1 MFITDKLK
9 NNEITASFEVFPP
22 KNDMPFEPVKETV
35 KALTAFSPD
44 YISVT
49 YGAGGGTSK
58 NTAEIVS
65 YIQDGLGVPSVAH
78 LTCASSTKNEIDGI
92 LTDLRRRNI
101 SNILALRGD
110 LPVGYDP
117 DNYEYYRYASELVE
131 RIVAFGGFS
140 IGAACYPESHV
151 EAKNAHVDLMNLKHK
166 VDCGAQYL
174 VTQMF
179 FDNSAL
185 YSFLYRAL
193 KVGIDVPVVA
203 GIMPVI
209 NSRQIKRSCELSG
222 ANMPSKLRVMLDKF
236 SDDPESLKQ
245 AGIAYA
251 TEQIVDLISNGVNN
265 IHIYTMNKPEVA
277 GKIMEN
283 LSSVLQR

>member
-1 MFITDKLK
+1 MHITEMMK
-9 NNEITASFEVFPP
+9 NNRVTASFEVFPP
-22 KNDMPFEPVKETV
+22 KNDMPFEPVKDAV
-35 KALTAFSPD
+35 KALKDYNPD

-58 NTAEIVS
+58 NTPAIVS
-65 YIQDGLGVPSVAH
+65 YIQDELGIPSVAH
-78 LTCASSTKNEIDGI
+78 LTCASSNKKEIDDI

-110 LPVGYDP
+110 RTDSYNP
-117 DNYEYYRYASELVE
+117 DDYNYYKYASELVE
-131 RIVAFGGFS
+131 RIVAFGSFS
-140 IGAACYPESHV
+140 IGAACYPECHV
-151 EAKNAHVDLMNLKHK
+151 EAKHSFEDLQYLKHK

-179 FDNSAL
+179 FDNSVL

-193 KVGIDVPVVA
+193 KIGIDVPIVA

-209 NSRQIKRSCELSG
+209 NQKQIIRSCQLSG
-222 ANMPSKLRVMLDKF
+222 ATLPSKLRIMLDKF
-236 SDDPESLKQ
+236 SDDHEALRQ

-251 TEQIVDLISNGVNN
+251 CEQIVDLVANGVNN

-283 LSSVLQR
+283 LSGVLAR

>member
-1 MFITDKLK
+1 MK
-9 NNEITASFEVFPP
+9 NKEVTASFEVFPP
-22 KNDMPFEPVKETV
+22 KNNMPFEPVKQAV
-35 KALTAFSPD
+35 KELTAFSPD

-58 NTAEIVS
+58 NTPAIVS
-65 YIQDGLGVPSVAH
+65 FIQDELGVPSVAH

-92 LTDLRRRNI
+92 LTDLQRRKI
-101 SNILALRGD
+101 HNILALRGD
-110 LPVGYDP
+110 LTDSFDP
-117 DNYEYYRYASELVE
+117 DNYEYYKYASELIE

-140 IGAACYPESHV
+140 IGAACYPECHV

-179 FDNSAL
+179 FDNNAL

-209 NSRQIKRSCELSG
+209 NSKQIIRSCELSG
-222 ANMPSKLRVMLDKF
+222 ATMPSRLRVMLDKF
-236 SDDPESLKQ
+236 SDSPEALKQ

-251 TEQIVDLISNGVNN
+251 TEQIVDLISNGVTN

-283 LSSVLQR
+283 LSSILAR